1 MVVEDSQGR
10 LPERGDTLVE
20 KLSRNWLD
28 KGRKKGISCKG
39 DSIVKEAK
47 ARRQDAM
54 WRVGCMVLG
63 ICREDNF
70 PQEGRQPSTCP
81 PESF

>member
-10 LPERGDTLVE
+10 LPERGDILVE

-47 ARRQDAM
+47 ARR
-54 WRVGCMVLG
+54 
-63 ICREDNF
+63 
-70 PQEGRQPSTCP
+70 
-81 PESF
+81 